1 MEAGSWG
8 PDNPNTELNKTFR
21 LISWEGKMYDIE
33 TLLIDRGLHGVHF
46 YKKIMQKIRTK
57 SFLTQSLL
65 MTKIMKNKKGLVIV
79 TSCSSGYKTSSK
91 KLLY

>member
-1 MEAGSWG
+1 MEAGSRG

-46 YKKIMQKIRTK
+46 YKKIM
-57 SFLTQSLL
+57 
-65 MTKIMKNKKGLVIV
+65 
-79 TSCSSGYKTSSK
+79 
-91 KLLY
+91 